1 MERERNEEYSRREFL
16 KRYGIR
22 LGTALLLAEGGSL
35 AAPLVKQIMLGKEL
49 PSSPDDLN
57 PNPYPSPYGSI
68 VIPDSSPAHPSLL
81 LPPSIKPTFTPD
93 VTPSPEALPNPTPFP
108 TPDTT
113 ANSTAPAEV
122 IKVNASEIVWSG
134 DKTKP
139 YVYLTVDDCYDPNMV
154 VKAMNAAEKAGIK
167 LTFFPIGKN
176 VAKNPGLFKEAY
188 LRGHAIE
195 NHTWDHSWLS
205 GKSASFISDE
215 IRRQHDAVQNAIGAP
230 YKQHFLRP
238 PGGAGIFST
247 EHPNPLLPITA
258 QMLGYKI
265 AMWTA
270 DSNGWRMYPRTDAAA
285 INYIMQNV
293 NDYFFRGSI
302 VLQHALPD
310 DMIALP
316 KIIAEAKQKGLRP
329 ITMPQGIK

>member
-1 MERERNEEYSRREFL
+1 MAKETERDEFSRREFL
-16 KRYGIR
+16 RRYGLK
-22 LGTALLLAEGGSL
+22 LGEAFVLAEGASL
-35 AAPLVKQIMLGKEL
+35 ILPVLGQVMHGHEL
-49 PSSPDDLN
+49 HPNLEDTN
-57 PNPYPSPYGSI
+57 PNPYPSPYGSLI
-68 VIPDSSPAHPSLL
+68 IPDNTPAQPSLL
-81 LPPSIKPTFTPD
+81 VPPSLQPTFSPEPTETPT
-93 VTPSPEALPNPTPFP
+93 VTPEPTPNPTPTP
-108 TPDTT
+108 TLK
-113 ANSTAPAEV
+113 EIQV
-122 IKVNASEIVWSG
+122 LNAGEIVWIG
-134 DKTKP
+134 DRTKP
-139 YVYLTVDDCYDPNMV
+139 YVYLSVDDCYDPKMV
-154 VKAMNAAEKAGIK
+154 EKAMDTAERYGVK
-167 LTFFPIGKN
+167 LTFFPIGRN
-176 VAKNPGLFKEAY
+176 VARNPNLFKEMY

-215 IRRQHDAVQNAIGAP
+215 IRRQHDAVQNAIGKP

-258 QMLGYKI
+258 QQLGYKI

-270 DSNGWRMYPRTDAAA
+270 DSNGWRMYPRTDTAA

-293 NDYFFRGSI
+293 NAYYSRGSI

-316 KIIAEAKQKGLRP
+316 KIISEALHNGWKP
-329 ITMPQGIK
+329 ITMPAGIK